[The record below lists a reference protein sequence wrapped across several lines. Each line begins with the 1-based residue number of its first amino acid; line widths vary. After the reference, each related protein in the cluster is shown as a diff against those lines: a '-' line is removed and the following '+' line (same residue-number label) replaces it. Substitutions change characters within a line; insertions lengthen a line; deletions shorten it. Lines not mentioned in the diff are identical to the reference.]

1 MWFEESSW
9 SNLRLTDM
17 GHVEE
22 WRDLWPT
29 KIEFIVSAMAYL
41 FAMTNFLNLPKLI
54 LDNGGVAFAAA
65 YAAVVGILCMP
76 TMIMEMSI
84 GQVTGRAPVL
94 AFYHLFPVFKGIGVA
109 QILFTLVVLACMT
122 KFLSTLCLFLYYF
135 TWTIT
140 VHREGLPWLNCK
152 QFPEFV
158 SHPCREAGSITNITQ
173 INNRL
178 NTIQAESS
186 MMQFLLTLER
196 PSESIADFKDF
207 QYSILI
213 SQGAIWLGVF
223 ICICFGVR
231 WVGKPI
237 SVCLMLAFA
246 TLLVFFLRSATLGGV
261 TEILEIYWKAT
272 DWERLYDYRV
282 WRLAVEQ
289 AILGTG
295 IGYGAF
301 ITMSSYMKRHNNLV
315 TDSIFLSLWHLI
327 ITFVQTMSVICI
339 VGFLSQ
345 KLGIHPSE
353 LLETGEDQMWYM
365 LAYVS
370 YLPRLWS
377 AILLAVSIFTMF
389 SVIVILALSVLSTVE
404 DSFGANW
411 SKCCRRFMLALFVCA
426 FCYGLTVYFATQ
438 AGRHAYELATR
449 SIKYCTI
456 YFILTAELFATAWFY
471 CAHKLGRDLHSMMK
485 SKCCSCFGHFFLYF
499 TYLLPI
505 LPAGVAFLNAM
516 DYKFTSFSAPIHE
529 WKYSEYVGIAIAMV
543 PLLPIPL
550 YFFMTILCA
559 CCCKG
564 KDHQKTCKRIRGVF
578 GSRLQNQHHQ
588 RNEKSQPIPRYTSN
602 APGYLL
608 LPQAPLAEPEIYA

>member
-9 SNLRLTDM
+9 SNLRLTDIQ
-17 GHVEE
+17 EE
-22 WRDLWPT
+22 WRDLWPS
-29 KIEFIVSAMAYL
+29 KLEFIVSAMAYL

-54 LDNGGVAFAAA
+54 LENGGVAFAAA

-76 TMIMEMSI
+76 TMVMEMSI

-94 AFYHLFPVFKGIGVA
+94 AFYHLFPVFKGIGVS

-122 KFLSTLCLFLYYF
+122 KFLSTLCLFFYYYF
-135 TWTIT
+135 WTY
-140 VHREGLPWLNCK
+140 HAGRNGLPWLNCK
-152 QFPEFV
+152 AFPEFV
-158 SHPCREAGSITNITQ
+158 SQPCREAGSITNITQ
-173 INNRL
+173 IHNRL

-186 MMQFLLTLER
+186 MMQFLTTLER

-207 QYSILI
+207 QYPVLI
-213 SQGAIWLGVF
+213 AQGAVWIAVF
-223 ICICFGVR
+223 IAIFAGVR
-231 WVGKPI
+231 VVGKAI
-237 SVCLMLAFA
+237 AFVMALAFA
-246 TLLVFFLRSATLGGV
+246 ALLGFFVRSATLGGV

-272 DWERLYDYRV
+272 DWEKLADYQV

-301 ITMSSYMKRHNNLV
+301 ITMSSYMKRDNNLV
-315 TDSIFLSLWHLI
+315 CDSIFLSLWHLI

-339 VGFLSQ
+339 VGYLSM

-370 YLPRLWS
+370 YLPKFWS
-377 AILLAVSIFTMF
+377 AIILTISIFTMF
-389 SVIVILALSVLSTVE
+389 SVLAILALSVLSTLE
-404 DSFGANW
+404 DAFGENW
-411 SKCCRRFMLALFVCA
+411 SKCCRRFFLALFLCG

-471 CAHKLGRDLHSMMK
+471 CAHKLGRDIHNVMR
-485 SKCCSCFGHFFLYF
+485 SKCCSYFGHFFLYF

-505 LPAGVAFLNAM
+505 LPAGVAFLNAI
-516 DYKFTSFSAPIHE
+516 DYKFSSFSAPIHE

-564 KDHQKTCKRIRGVF
+564 KDHQKTCKRIRSAF
-578 GSRLQNQHHQ
+578 GSRLQSHHHLQ
-588 RNEKSQPIPRYTSN
+588 RNEKAQPIPRYTSN